1 MFLKGDSSLIKNF
14 SRPSSIPQVIAAIA
28 GAELPNGHW
37 GEVIQALATNAT
49 DVWNRFLSA
58 WITLFSGKSRSEI
71 RANKRSLHRSYWL
84 HLQRRQTRAPECPV
98 KPNSYLHLLRTCKS
112 IEKSLKTDHLIQL
125 ANQNQYIRQA
135 AITALFNSLEFVK
148 INFEKEN
155 ERSHIMQVV
164 CNQTVKDPNNGDT
177 DITIRTRAMECLV
190 KIAMLYYEV
199 IGFQLEKLMI
209 FVAYSKLH
217 AGDL

>member
-1 MFLKGDSSLIKNF
+1 MSSSSAHESSTVPILSKNRYFLNFLSLRWRHSINFFSFFFQNFRSVSDAYSIYHFKNRFTKLFLKGDSFLIKNF

-98 KPNSYLHLLRTCKS
+98 KPYSYLHLLRTCKS
-112 IEKSLKTDHLIQL
+112 IE
-125 ANQNQYIRQA
+125 
-135 AITALFNSLEFVK
+135 
-148 INFEKEN
+148 
-155 ERSHIMQVV
+155 
-164 CNQTVKDPNNGDT
+164 
-177 DITIRTRAMECLV
+177 
-190 KIAMLYYEV
+190 
-199 IGFQLEKLMI
+199 
-209 FVAYSKLH
+209 
-217 AGDL
+217 